1 MYITNQKI
9 YLSPGENITSNK
21 NIEEDS
27 YLKLQTQFHGGVDL
41 FVNRTLVEILRD
53 ETHEHIH
60 RTIFAYEYSSLNM
73 SKASCLSPRM
83 QKIFYRNK
91 LKLLRQLYISYQVY
105 KPKSHFV
112 EKFVPKEEEIVV
124 PSPYSSIDIRDTVN
138 GSWVTSMNT
147 ETIIAN
153 RRMEYGVSLSL
164 QDQELIRRLEKRKK

>member
-41 FVNRTLVEILRD
+41 FVNKTLVEILRD
-53 ETHEHIH
+53 EQHEHIH
-60 RTIFAYEYSSLNM
+60 RTILVYKYSWQKM
-73 SKASCLSPRM
+73 SKDFYLSPCM
-83 QKIFYRNK
+83 QKILYRNK
-91 LKLLRQLYISYQVY
+91 LSLLQQLYISYQVY

-124 PSPYSSIDIRDTVN
+124 PYPYLSVDIRDTSK

-153 RRMEYGVSLSL
+153 RRMEYGVPLSL

>member
-41 FVNRTLVEILRD
+41 FVNKTLVEILRD
-53 ETHEHIH
+53 EQHEHIH
-60 RTIFAYEYSSLNM
+60 RTILVYKYSWQKM
-73 SKASCLSPRM
+73 SKDFYLSPCM
-83 QKIFYRNK
+83 QKILYRNK
-91 LKLLRQLYISYQVY
+91 LSLLQQLYISYQVY

-124 PSPYSSIDIRDTVN
+124 PYPYLSVDIRDTSK